1 MAQASLH
8 NKVVVV
14 TGGASGIGLHTVKD
28 FLSEGARVVVVDIDD
43 QALQEQVH
51 ELCRV
56 SGRDRVL
63 ALCCDLTDDDAL
75 NNLVPQIVGHWGTI
89 DVLVNNAGCAIGG
102 HFVDGNARRMRTMVD
117 LNLYVPMRLTQLVL
131 PQMQKQGQG
140 HIVNIYSSS
149 ATLAVPGYAAYEGTK
164 GGLFVFTRALRRE
177 LRGTNITLTA
187 FCPGSTETPMTAKQV
202 QGENKG
208 ALADFHT
215 PEIPAAAV
223 VAAVK
228 NRKAHVVVSD
238 HPLAQAVMTFIDRVF
253 PGALDNWWHKQAD
266 EPYYQAAARVGRG

>member
-8 NKVVVV
+8 GKVIIV

-28 FLSEGARVVVVDIDD
+28 FLAEGARVVVVDVDE
-43 QALQEQVH
+43 QALQQQVQ

-56 SGRDRVL
+56 SGKDRVL

-75 NNLVPQIVGHWGTI
+75 DNLVPQIIGHWGQI
-89 DVLVNNAGCAIGG
+89 DVLVNNAGSCIGG
-102 HFVDGNARRMRTMVD
+102 RFVEGNQRRMRAMVD
-117 LNLYVPMRLTQLVL
+117 INLYVPMRLTQLVL

-149 ATLAVPGYAAYEGTK
+149 ATLAVPGYAAYEATK
-164 GGLFVFTRALRRE
+164 GGLFVFTRSLRRE
-177 LRGTNITLTA
+177 LKGSPITLTA

-208 ALADFHT
+208 ALSDFHT
-215 PEIPAAAV
+215 PEIPAAALV
-223 VAAVK
+223 DAVK
-228 NRKAHVVVSD
+228 KRKAHVVVSD
-238 HPLAQAVMTFIDRVF
+238 HPLAQTVMTFIDRVF
-253 PGALDNWWHKQAD
+253 PGALDRWWFKMAD
-266 EPYYQAAARVGRG
+266 KAYYDAAARVGRG